1 MTHTELAILKLRKE
15 DEMLKLQIEVLELD
29 TQLTSKNHSKKIA
42 GIKKL
47 RGEKCFERVM
57 LERELQQEHNFDEE
71 NIA

>member
-15 DEMLKLQIEVLELD
+15 DEILRLQMEVLELEFE
-29 TQLTSKNHSKKIA
+29 LTGKKQTKKLA

-57 LERELQQEHNFDEE
+57 LEKSLEMEE
-71 NIA
+71 EMIA